1 MADSTGPERPT
12 ERVEQVIR
20 GGSTESQEPPRRPH
34 SRRTVAALAVGI
46 VAVLGG
52 AAFAVSQLV
61 GQSTTPEEAVE
72 KLFRAVAD
80 EDALGVLEALPPSE
94 RDVLKGPLQDIV
106 VELKRL
112 DVLSADADLENVA
125 GVEAQVDDLELSAQR
140 IRDGLAEVRIDR
152 GTLTTSADP
161 GRLPLGGFVRD
172 VAGEDL
178 NRAQP
183 TGTEEED
190 LRSQNAEEVMVAVRE
205 DGRWYF
211 SVWYTVAELARRQ
224 GNAPLPDP
232 AQRVNANGAGSAEE
246 AVDRFLRAAVGLDL
260 RRMIE
265 LLPPDEARALHD
277 YAPLFL
283 AEAEAAGADVRRSV
297 DIEITQLDLR
307 TAGRDGDRTLVQIE
321 RLGFDGEIR
330 EENLRITYRDGCA
343 TIAPLTGRGRGERL
357 CPGDFGEGAPEL
369 FDRFLPEGADAPQ
382 LEVDQPRLGLATVRR
397 DGKWYVSPTRTVL
410 DNVVA
415 TLKVLDR
422 DDLRALRDL
431 FDEFD

>member
-1 MADSTGPERPT
+1 MTDST
-12 ERVEQVIR
+12 
-20 GGSTESQEPPRRPH
+20 EPQQPPGRHR
-34 SRRTVAALAVGI
+34 SMGAIAALAVGI
-46 VAVLGG
+46 IAVLAGG
-52 AAFAVSQLV
+52 AFAVSQLA
-61 GQSTTPEEAVE
+61 GQSTSPEDAVE

-106 VELKRL
+106 GELKRL
-112 DVLSADADLENVA
+112 DILSADADLESLA
-125 GVEAQVDDLELSAQR
+125 GVEAQVDDLELSSQR

-161 GRLPLGGFVRD
+161 DRIPLGGFVRD
-172 VAGEDL
+172 VGGDDL
-178 NRAQP
+178 SQARA
-183 TGTEEED
+183 TGPQDED
-190 LRSQNAEEVMVAVRE
+190 LRSEGAQDVMIAVRE
-205 DGRWYF
+205 DDRWYF
-211 SVWYTVAELARRQ
+211 SVWYTVAELARRESD
-224 GNAPLPDP
+224 APLPDP

-246 AVDRFLRAAVGLDL
+246 AVDRFLRAAVSLDL

-283 AEAEAAGADVRRSV
+283 DDAQDAGADFRRSV
-297 DIEITQLDLR
+297 DVEVTQLDLR
-307 TAGRDGDRTLVQIE
+307 TAGQGDDRALVQIE
-321 RLGFDGEIR
+321 RLAFDAEVR

-343 TIAPLTGRGRGERL
+343 SLAPLTGRGRAERF

-369 FDRFLPEGADAPQ
+369 FDQFLPEGVDAPQ
-382 LEVDQPRLGLATVRR
+382 LDVAPPALGLATVRS
-397 DGKWYVSPTRTVL
+397 DGRWYVSPTRTVL

-431 FDEFD
+431 FEQFE